1 MLKLYS
7 MFALFFII
15 DTTAKEN
22 SADLVVFEGH
32 AYEFVDTPLT
42 WNDALS
48 YAENKGGTLV
58 KINSFQENTFL
69 TNFLLK
75 TTTSRI
81 NWPFRAVGLYSW
93 LGGSDQNLEG
103 AWKWSDGTHASVSAQ
118 TSRSMWGNGPGFGV
132 GQTEPDNYLG
142 TQHCLA
148 LGLEQ
153 WPTGSAESGY
163 LGKIG
168 QWNDIDCTNELQFAI
183 EYDYEPKFT
192 DQVLRIPFVTVGD
205 SNFRV
210 SLQLLKPGP
219 DGALPVVE
227 CDSICF
233 QVISGEVPI
242 VPKPKLAPSY
252 SDNNLHLPRV
262 KAGQGLYEVDMEL
275 IDPDNLVFVVK
286 SAVNSPSLTTYP
298 ATDWQVSTPDKVN
311 MDSSKLQIALDYA
324 FAQGQNTQGV
334 VVIRHGVIVA
344 EQYAEGSDKASIAT
358 SWSTA
363 KSFNSALMGIAID
376 KGYVSSEEISA
387 AEFISEWAGNDKKN
401 ITIKNL
407 LQMSSGLVEEGTS
420 AYGDGAIMY
429 IGEEN
434 EDGTSDPNRPVDNVL
449 YSINRSINP
458 SRAPWLGASYNWS
471 YQNAD
476 SQVLSEIIERATN
489 SSIYIFAQNVLF
501 SKLGINADWWTDAF
515 GNYMAYC
522 CLDMTTRDF
531 ARFGLLY
538 AREGKWNTEQVVSKD
553 WVVKSTAP
561 SVWIAD
567 SITYGYGYQWWADD
581 SGDWFFALG
590 SRSNNI
596 YIHPGLDIVVV
607 RNSSLEFVGEG
618 KSRANG
624 AWHNT
629 EFPAVWDHYAFM
641 LPIIESA
648 TGLQGW
654 PGRRL
659 PPD

>member
-1 MLKLYS
+1 MPKLYCT
-7 MFALFFII
+7 FALFFTIGTI
-15 DTTAKEN
+15 AEAN
-22 SADLVVFEGH
+22 AADLVVFEGH
-32 AYEFVDTPLT
+32 AYEFVDTPMA

-48 YAENKGGTLV
+48 FAENKGGTLV
-58 KINSFQENTFL
+58 QINSFQENTFL
-69 TNFLLK
+69 TDFLLK

-93 LGGSDQNLEG
+93 LGGSDQDLEG
-103 AWKWSDGTHASVSAQ
+103 VWKWSDGTDVSVSAQ
-118 TSRSMWGNGPGFGV
+118 TSRPMWGNGPGFGV
-132 GQTEPDNYLG
+132 GQTEPDNYFG
-142 TQHCLA
+142 AQHCLA

-153 WPTGSAESGY
+153 WPTGNAESAY

-168 QWNDIDCTNELQFAI
+168 QWNDVDCTNELQFAI
-183 EYDYEPKFT
+183 EYDYEPSFT
-192 DQVLRIPFVTVGD
+192 EQLLRIPFVAVGD
-205 SNFRV
+205 SNFDV
-210 SLQLLKPGP
+210 SLQI
-219 DGALPVVE
+219 VE
-227 CDSICF
+227 CDNICF
-233 QVISGEVPI
+233 QVVSGEVPS

-252 SDNNLHLPRV
+252 AGNNLHLPRV
-262 KAGQGLYEVDMEL
+262 RAGQGLYEVDMEL

-298 ATDWQVSTPDKVN
+298 TTDWLVTSPDKVN
-311 MDSSKLQIALDYA
+311 MDSSKIQIALDYA

-401 ITIKNL
+401 MTIKNL
-407 LQMSSGLVEEGTS
+407 LQMSSGLIEEGTS

-429 IGEEN
+429 VGEEN
-434 EDGTSDPNRPVDNVL
+434 EDVDGTNDPNRPVDNVL
-449 YSINRSINP
+449 YSINRPVNP
-458 SRAPWLGASYNWS
+458 SSAPWLGASYNWS

-476 SQVLSEIIERATN
+476 SQVLGEIIERATN
-489 SSIYIFAQNVLF
+489 SSIYDFAQNVLF

-538 AREGKWNTEQVVSKD
+538 AREGKWNTEQVVSKE

-561 SVWIAD
+561 SVWIGD
-567 SITYGYGYQWWADD
+567 SIAFGYGYQWWADN

-618 KSRANG
+618 KSRATG
-624 AWHNT
+624 AYHNT
-629 EFPAVWDHYAFM
+629 EFPAAWDHYSFM

-648 TGLQGW
+648 TGLSER
-654 PGRRL
+654 PGPFL
-659 PPD
+659 QPY

>member
-1 MLKLYS
+1 MPKLYCT
-7 MFALFFII
+7 FALFFTIGTI
-15 DTTAKEN
+15 AEAN
-22 SADLVVFEGH
+22 AADLVVFEGH
-32 AYEFVDTPLT
+32 AYEFVDTPMA
-42 WNDALS
+42 WNDAFS
-48 YAENKGGTLV
+48 FAENKGGTLV
-58 KINSFQENTFL
+58 QINSFQENTFL
-69 TNFLLK
+69 TDFLLK

-93 LGGSDQNLEG
+93 LGGSDHDLEG
-103 AWKWSDGTHASVSAQ
+103 AWKWSDGSDVSVSAQ
-118 TSRSMWGNGPGFGV
+118 TSRPMWGNGPGFGV
-132 GQTEPDNYLG
+132 GQTEPDNYYG

-153 WPTGSAESGY
+153 WPTGNAESAY

-168 QWNDIDCTNELQFAI
+168 QWNDVDCTNELQFAI
-183 EYDYEPKFT
+183 EYDYEPSFT
-192 DQVLRIPFVTVGD
+192 EQLLRIPFVAVGD
-205 SNFRV
+205 SNFDV
-210 SLQLLKPGP
+210 SLQI
-219 DGALPVVE
+219 VE
-227 CDSICF
+227 CDNICF
-233 QVISGEVPI
+233 QVVSGEVPS

-252 SDNNLHLPRV
+252 AGNNLHLPRV
-262 KAGQGLYEVDMEL
+262 RAGQGLYEVDMEL

-298 ATDWQVSTPDKVN
+298 TVDWQVSSPDKVN
-311 MDSSKLQIALDYA
+311 MDSSKIQIALDYA

-344 EQYAEGSDKASIAT
+344 EQYAEGSNKASIAT

-401 ITIKNL
+401 MTIKNL

-429 IGEEN
+429 VGEEN
-434 EDGTSDPNRPVDNVL
+434 EDVDGTNDPNRPVDNVL
-449 YSINRSINP
+449 YSINRSVNP

-476 SQVLSEIIERATN
+476 SQVLGEIIERATN
-489 SSIYIFAQNVLF
+489 SSIYDFAQNVLF

-538 AREGKWNTEQVVSKD
+538 AREGKWNTEQVVSKE

-567 SITYGYGYQWWADD
+567 SIAFGYGYQWWADN

-618 KSRANG
+618 KSRATG
-624 AWHNT
+624 AYHNT
-629 EFPAVWDHYAFM
+629 EFPAAWDHYSFM

-648 TGLQGW
+648 TGLSER
-654 PGRRL
+654 PGPFL
-659 PPD
+659 QPY

>member
-1 MLKLYS
+1 MPKLYCT
-7 MFALFFII
+7 FALFFTIGTI
-15 DTTAKEN
+15 AEAN
-22 SADLVVFEGH
+22 AADLVVFEGH
-32 AYEFVDTPLT
+32 AYEFVDTPMA
-42 WNDALS
+42 WNDAFS
-48 YAENKGGTLV
+48 FAENKGGTLV
-58 KINSFQENTFL
+58 QINSFQENTFL
-69 TNFLLK
+69 TDFLLK

-93 LGGSDQNLEG
+93 LGGSDHDLEG
-103 AWKWSDGTHASVSAQ
+103 AWKWSDGSDVSVSAQ
-118 TSRSMWGNGPGFGV
+118 TSRPMWGNGPGFGV
-132 GQTEPDNYLG
+132 GQTEPDNYFG
-142 TQHCLA
+142 AQHCLA

-153 WPTGSAESGY
+153 WPTGNAESAY
-163 LGKIG
+163 LGKVG
-168 QWNDIDCTNELQFAI
+168 QWNDVDCTNELQFAI
-183 EYDYEPKFT
+183 EYDYEPSFT
-192 DQVLRIPFVTVGD
+192 EQLLRIPFVAVGD
-205 SNFRV
+205 SNFDV
-210 SLQLLKPGP
+210 SLQI
-219 DGALPVVE
+219 VE

-233 QVISGEVPI
+233 QVVSGEVPS

-252 SDNNLHLPRV
+252 AGNNLHLPRV
-262 KAGQGLYEVDMEL
+262 RAGQGLYEVDMEL

-298 ATDWQVSTPDKVN
+298 TTDWLVTSPDKVN
-311 MDSSKLQIALDYA
+311 MDSSKIQIALDYA

-344 EQYAEGSDKASIAT
+344 EQYAEGSNKASIAT

-401 ITIKNL
+401 MTIKNL
-407 LQMSSGLVEEGTS
+407 LQMSSGLIEEGTS

-429 IGEEN
+429 VGEEN
-434 EDGTSDPNRPVDNVL
+434 EDVDGTNDPNRPVDNVL
-449 YSINRSINP
+449 YSINRSVNP

-476 SQVLSEIIERATN
+476 SQVLGEIIERATN
-489 SSIYIFAQNVLF
+489 SSIYDFAQTVLF

-538 AREGKWNTEQVVSKD
+538 AREGKWNTEQVVSKE

-561 SVWIAD
+561 SVWIAE
-567 SITYGYGYQWWADD
+567 SIAFGYGYQWWADN

-618 KSRANG
+618 KSRATG
-624 AWHNT
+624 AYHNT
-629 EFPAVWDHYAFM
+629 EFPAAWDHYSFM

-648 TGLQGW
+648 TGLSER
-654 PGRRL
+654 PGPFL
-659 PPD
+659 QPY

>member
-1 MLKLYS
+1 MVKLYCV
-7 MFALFFII
+7 FALFFTLGATVEIN
-15 DTTAKEN
+15 A
-22 SADLVVFEGH
+22 ADLTVFEGH
-32 AYEFVDTPLT
+32 AYEFVDTPMV

-48 YAENKGGTLV
+48 YAQNKGGTLAKV
-58 KINSFQENTFL
+58 DSFQENTFL
-69 TNFLLK
+69 TDFLLK

-93 LGGSDQNLEG
+93 LGGSDQDLEG
-103 AWKWSDGTHASVSAQ
+103 VWKWSDGSDVSVSAQ
-118 TSRSMWGNGPGFGV
+118 TSRPMWGNGPGFGV
-132 GQTEPDNYLG
+132 GQTEPDNYFG

-153 WPTGSAESGY
+153 WPTGNAENAY
-163 LGKIG
+163 LGKVG
-168 QWNDIDCTNELQFAI
+168 QWNDLDCTNELQFAI

-192 DQVLRIPFVTVGD
+192 EQLLRIPFVAVGD
-205 SNFRV
+205 NNFDV
-210 SLQLLKPGP
+210 SLQL
-219 DGALPVVE
+219 VE

-233 QVISGEVPI
+233 QVISGEVPS

-252 SDNNLHLPRV
+252 ADNNLHLPRV
-262 KAGQGLYEVDMEL
+262 KAGQGLYEVNMEL

-298 ATDWQVSTPDKVN
+298 TTNWQVSSPDKVN
-311 MDSSKLQIALDYA
+311 MDSSIIQIALDYA

-401 ITIKNL
+401 MTIKNL

-420 AYGDGAIMY
+420 GYGDGAIMY
-429 IGEEN
+429 VGEEN
-434 EDGTSDPNRPVDNVL
+434 EDGTNDPNRPVDNVL
-449 YSINRSINP
+449 YSINRSVNP

-476 SQVLSEIIERATN
+476 SQVLGEIIERATN
-489 SSIYIFAQNVLF
+489 SSIYDFAESVLF

-538 AREGKWNTEQVVSKD
+538 AREGKWNTEQVVSKE

-567 SITYGYGYQWWADD
+567 SIAFGYGYQWWADN

-618 KSRANG
+618 KSRATG
-624 AWHNT
+624 AYHNT
-629 EFPAVWDHYAFM
+629 EFPAAWDHYSFM

-648 TGLQGW
+648 TGVSERPGPFLQ
-654 PGRRL
+654 PY
-659 PPD
+659 

>member
-1 MLKLYS
+1 MPKLYCT
-7 MFALFFII
+7 FALFFTIGTI
-15 DTTAKEN
+15 AEAN
-22 SADLVVFEGH
+22 AADLVVFEGH
-32 AYEFVDTPLT
+32 AYEFVDTPMA

-48 YAENKGGTLV
+48 FAENKGGTLV
-58 KINSFQENTFL
+58 QINSFQENTFL
-69 TNFLLK
+69 TDFLLK

-93 LGGSDQNLEG
+93 LGGSDQDLEG
-103 AWKWSDGTHASVSAQ
+103 AWKWSDGYDVSVSAQ

-132 GQTEPDNYLG
+132 GQTEPDNYFG

-153 WPTGSAESGY
+153 WPTGNAESAY
-163 LGKIG
+163 LGKVG
-168 QWNDIDCTNELQFAI
+168 QWNDVDCTNELQFAI
-183 EYDYEPKFT
+183 EYDYEPSFT
-192 DQVLRIPFVTVGD
+192 EQLLRIPFVAVGD
-205 SNFRV
+205 SNFDV
-210 SLQLLKPGP
+210 SLQI
-219 DGALPVVE
+219 VE
-227 CDSICF
+227 CDNICF
-233 QVISGEVPI
+233 QVVSGEVPS

-252 SDNNLHLPRV
+252 AGNNLHLPRV
-262 KAGQGLYEVDMEL
+262 RAGQGLYEVDMEL

-298 ATDWQVSTPDKVN
+298 TTDWLVTSPDKVN
-311 MDSSKLQIALDYA
+311 MDSSKVQIALDYA

-376 KGYVSSEEISA
+376 MGYVSSEEISA
-387 AEFISEWAGNDKKN
+387 AEFIYEWAGNDKKN
-401 ITIKNL
+401 MTIKNL

-429 IGEEN
+429 VGEEN
-434 EDGTSDPNRPVDNVL
+434 EDVDGTNDPNRPVDNVL
-449 YSINRSINP
+449 YSINRSVNP

-476 SQVLSEIIERATN
+476 SQVLGEIIERATN
-489 SSIYIFAQNVLF
+489 SSIYNFAQNVLF

-538 AREGKWNTEQVVSKD
+538 AREGKWNTEQVVSKE

-567 SITYGYGYQWWADD
+567 SIAFGYGYQWWADN

-618 KSRANG
+618 KSRATG
-624 AWHNT
+624 AYHNT
-629 EFPAVWDHYAFM
+629 EFPAAWDHYSFM

-648 TGLQGW
+648 TGLSER
-654 PGRRL
+654 PGPFL
-659 PPD
+659 QPY

>member
-1 MLKLYS
+1 MPKLYCT
-7 MFALFFII
+7 FALFFTIGTI
-15 DTTAKEN
+15 VEAN
-22 SADLVVFEGH
+22 AADLVVFEGH
-32 AYEFVDTPLT
+32 AYEFIDTPMP
-42 WNDALS
+42 WNDAL
-48 YAENKGGTLV
+48 YFAENKGGSLV
-58 KINSFQENTFL
+58 QINSFQENTFL

-93 LGGSDQNLEG
+93 LGGSDHDLEG
-103 AWKWSDGTHASVSAQ
+103 VWKWSDGSDVSVSAQ
-118 TSRSMWGNGPGFGV
+118 TSRPMWGNGPGFGV
-132 GQTEPDNYLG
+132 GQTEPDNYFG

-153 WPTGSAESGY
+153 WPTGNAENAY
-163 LGKIG
+163 LGKVG
-168 QWNDIDCTNELQFAI
+168 QWNDLDCTNELQFAI

-192 DQVLRIPFVTVGD
+192 EQLLRIPFVAVGD
-205 SNFRV
+205 SNFDV
-210 SLQLLKPGP
+210 SLQLI
-219 DGALPVVE
+219 E

-233 QVISGEVPI
+233 QVISGEVPS

-252 SDNNLHLPRV
+252 ADNNLHLPRV

-298 ATDWQVSTPDKVN
+298 TTNWQVSSPDKVN
-311 MDSSKLQIALDYA
+311 MDSSIIQIALDYA

-401 ITIKNL
+401 MTIKNL

-420 AYGDGAIMY
+420 GYGDGAIMY
-429 IGEEN
+429 VGEEN
-434 EDGTSDPNRPVDNVL
+434 EDGTNDPNRPVDNVL
-449 YSINRSINP
+449 YSINRSVNP

-476 SQVLSEIIERATN
+476 SQVLGEIIERATN
-489 SSIYIFAQNVLF
+489 SSIYDFAESVLF

-538 AREGKWNTEQVVSKD
+538 AREGKWNTEQVVSKE

-567 SITYGYGYQWWADD
+567 SIAFGYGYQWWADN

-618 KSRANG
+618 KSRATG
-624 AWHNT
+624 AYHNT
-629 EFPAVWDHYAFM
+629 EFPAAWDHYSFM

-648 TGLQGW
+648 TGVSERPGPFLQ
-654 PGRRL
+654 PY
-659 PPD
+659 

>member
-1 MLKLYS
+1 MPKLYC
-7 MFALFFII
+7 MFALFFTIG
-15 DTTAKEN
+15 TAVKAN
-22 SADLVVFEGH
+22 AADLVVFEGH
-32 AYEFVDTPLT
+32 AYEFIDTPMA

-48 YAENKGGTLV
+48 FAENKGGTLV
-58 KINSFQENTFL
+58 QINSFQENTFL
-69 TNFLLK
+69 TDFLLK

-81 NWPFRAVGLYSW
+81 NWPFRVVGLYSW
-93 LGGSDQNLEG
+93 LGGSDQDLEG
-103 AWKWSDGTHASVSAQ
+103 AWKWSDGNDVSVSAQ

-132 GQTEPDNYLG
+132 SQTEPDNYLG
-142 TQHCLA
+142 AQHCLA

-153 WPTGSAESGY
+153 WPAGNSEVGY

-183 EYDYEPKFT
+183 EYDYEPKFV
-192 DQVLRIPFVTVGD
+192 DQVLRIPFVAVGD
-205 SNFRV
+205 SNFDV
-210 SLQLLKPGP
+210 SLQI
-219 DGALPVVE
+219 VE

-233 QVISGEVPI
+233 QVISGEVPF
-242 VPKPKLAPSY
+242 VPKPKLAPFY
-252 SDNNLHLPRV
+252 SDNILHLPRV
-262 KAGQGLYEVDMEL
+262 KAGQEVYEVDMEL

-286 SAVNSPSLTTYP
+286 SAVNSPSLATYP
-298 ATDWQVSTPDKVN
+298 AADWQLSSPDKVN
-311 MDSSKLQIALDYA
+311 MDSSKGQIALDYA

-344 EQYAEGSDKASIAT
+344 EQYAAGSDKESIAT

-387 AEFISEWAGNDKKN
+387 AEFIYEWAGNDKKN
-401 ITIKNL
+401 MTIKNL
-407 LQMSSGLVEEGTS
+407 LQMSSGLVEQGTS
-420 AYGDGAIMY
+420 YSGDGAIMY
-429 IGEEN
+429 VGVEN
-434 EDGTSDPNRPVDNVL
+434 EDGTNDPNRPVDNIL
-449 YSINRSINP
+449 YSINRSVNP

-476 SQVLSEIIERATN
+476 SQVLGEIIERATN
-489 SSIYIFAQNVLF
+489 SSIYNFAQNVLF

-538 AREGKWNTEQVVSKD
+538 AREGKWNTEQVVSKE

-561 SVWIAD
+561 SVWV
-567 SITYGYGYQWWADD
+567 SGTVPWGYGYQWWADN
-581 SGDWFFALG
+581 SGDWYYALG

-596 YIHPGLDIVVV
+596 YVHPGLDIVVV

-618 KSRANG
+618 KSRATG
-624 AWHNT
+624 AYHKT
-629 EFPAVWDHYAFM
+629 EFPAAWYHYDFM

-648 TGLQGW
+648 TGLQES
-654 PGRRL
+654 PGPL
-659 PPD
+659 LQPY

>member
-1 MLKLYS
+1 MPKLYCT
-7 MFALFFII
+7 FALFFTIGTI
-15 DTTAKEN
+15 AEAN
-22 SADLVVFEGH
+22 AADLVVFEGH
-32 AYEFVDTPLT
+32 AYEFVDTPMA

-48 YAENKGGTLV
+48 FAENKGGTLV
-58 KINSFQENTFL
+58 QINSFQENTFL
-69 TNFLLK
+69 TDFLLK

-93 LGGSDQNLEG
+93 LGGSDHDLEG
-103 AWKWSDGTHASVSAQ
+103 AWKWSDGSDVSVSAQ
-118 TSRSMWGNGPGFGV
+118 TSRPMWGNGPGFGV
-132 GQTEPDNYLG
+132 GQTEPDNYFG

-153 WPTGSAESGY
+153 WPTGNAESAY
-163 LGKIG
+163 LGKVG
-168 QWNDIDCTNELQFAI
+168 QWNDVDCTNELQFAI
-183 EYDYEPKFT
+183 EYDYEPSFT
-192 DQVLRIPFVTVGD
+192 EQLLRIPFVAVGD
-205 SNFRV
+205 SNFDV
-210 SLQLLKPGP
+210 SLQI
-219 DGALPVVE
+219 VE

-233 QVISGEVPI
+233 QVVSGEVPS

-252 SDNNLHLPRV
+252 AGNNLHLPRV
-262 KAGQGLYEVDMEL
+262 RAGQGLYEVDMEL

-298 ATDWQVSTPDKVN
+298 TTDWLVTSPDKVN
-311 MDSSKLQIALDYA
+311 MDSSKIQIALDYA

-344 EQYAEGSDKASIAT
+344 EQYAEGSNKASIAT

-401 ITIKNL
+401 MTIKNL
-407 LQMSSGLVEEGTS
+407 LQMSSGLIEEGTS

-429 IGEEN
+429 VGEEN
-434 EDGTSDPNRPVDNVL
+434 EDVDGTNDPNRPVDNVL
-449 YSINRSINP
+449 YSINRPVNP

-476 SQVLSEIIERATN
+476 SQVLGEIIERATN
-489 SSIYIFAQNVLF
+489 SSIYDFAQNVLF

-538 AREGKWNTEQVVSKD
+538 AREGKWNTEQVVSKE

-567 SITYGYGYQWWADD
+567 SIAFGYGYQWWADN

-618 KSRANG
+618 KSRATG
-624 AWHNT
+624 AYHNT
-629 EFPAVWDHYAFM
+629 EFPAAWDHYSFM

-648 TGLQGW
+648 TGLSER
-654 PGRRL
+654 PGPFL
-659 PPD
+659 QPY

>member
-1 MLKLYS
+1 MPKLYCT
-7 MFALFFII
+7 FALFFTIGTI
-15 DTTAKEN
+15 AEAN
-22 SADLVVFEGH
+22 AADLVVFEGH
-32 AYEFVDTPLT
+32 AYEFVDTPMA

-48 YAENKGGTLV
+48 FAENKGGTLV
-58 KINSFQENTFL
+58 QINSFQENTFL
-69 TNFLLK
+69 TDFLLK

-93 LGGSDQNLEG
+93 LGGSDHDLEG
-103 AWKWSDGTHASVSAQ
+103 AWKWSDGSDVSVSAQ
-118 TSRSMWGNGPGFGV
+118 TSRPMWGNGPGFGV
-132 GQTEPDNYLG
+132 GQTEPDNYFG

-153 WPTGSAESGY
+153 WPTGNAESAY
-163 LGKIG
+163 LGKVG
-168 QWNDIDCTNELQFAI
+168 QWNDVDCTNELQFAI
-183 EYDYEPKFT
+183 EYDYEPSFT
-192 DQVLRIPFVTVGD
+192 EQLLRIPFVAVGD
-205 SNFRV
+205 SNFDV
-210 SLQLLKPGP
+210 SLQI
-219 DGALPVVE
+219 VE
-227 CDSICF
+227 CDNICF
-233 QVISGEVPI
+233 QVVSGEVPS

-252 SDNNLHLPRV
+252 AGNNLHLPRV
-262 KAGQGLYEVDMEL
+262 RAGQGLYEVDMEL

-298 ATDWQVSTPDKVN
+298 TTDWLVTSPDKVN
-311 MDSSKLQIALDYA
+311 MDSSKIQIALDYA

-344 EQYAEGSDKASIAT
+344 EQYAEGSNKASIAT

-401 ITIKNL
+401 MTIKNL
-407 LQMSSGLVEEGTS
+407 LQMSSGLIEEGTS

-429 IGEEN
+429 VGEEN
-434 EDGTSDPNRPVDNVL
+434 EDVDGTNDPNRPVDNVL
-449 YSINRSINP
+449 YSINRSVNP

-476 SQVLSEIIERATN
+476 SQVLGEIIERATN
-489 SSIYIFAQNVLF
+489 SSIYDFAQNVLF

-538 AREGKWNTEQVVSKD
+538 AREGKWNTEQVVSKE

-567 SITYGYGYQWWADD
+567 SIAFGYGYQWWADN

-618 KSRANG
+618 KSRATG
-624 AWHNT
+624 AYHNT
-629 EFPAVWDHYAFM
+629 EFPAAWDHYSFM

-648 TGLQGW
+648 TGLSER
-654 PGRRL
+654 PGPFL
-659 PPD
+659 QPY

>member
-1 MLKLYS
+1 MPKLYCT
-7 MFALFFII
+7 FALFFTIGTI
-15 DTTAKEN
+15 AEAN
-22 SADLVVFEGH
+22 AADLVVFEGH
-32 AYEFVDTPLT
+32 AYEFVDTPMA
-42 WNDALS
+42 WNDAFS
-48 YAENKGGTLV
+48 FAENKGGTLV
-58 KINSFQENTFL
+58 QINSFQENTFL
-69 TNFLLK
+69 TDFLLK
-75 TTTSRI
+75 TTTSRV

-93 LGGSDQNLEG
+93 LGGSDHDLEG
-103 AWKWSDGTHASVSAQ
+103 AWKWSDGSDVSVSAQ
-118 TSRSMWGNGPGFGV
+118 TSRPMWGNGPGFGV
-132 GQTEPDNYLG
+132 GQTEPDNYFG

-153 WPTGSAESGY
+153 WPTGNAESAY
-163 LGKIG
+163 LGKVG
-168 QWNDIDCTNELQFAI
+168 QWNDLDCTNELQFAI
-183 EYDYEPKFT
+183 EYDYEPSFT
-192 DQVLRIPFVTVGD
+192 EQLLRIPFVAVGD
-205 SNFRV
+205 SNFDV
-210 SLQLLKPGP
+210 SLQI
-219 DGALPVVE
+219 VE

-233 QVISGEVPI
+233 QVVSGEVPS

-252 SDNNLHLPRV
+252 AGNNLHLPRV
-262 KAGQGLYEVDMEL
+262 RAGQGLYEVDMEL

-298 ATDWQVSTPDKVN
+298 TTDWLVTSPDKVN
-311 MDSSKLQIALDYA
+311 MDSSKIQIALDYA

-344 EQYAEGSDKASIAT
+344 EQYAEGSNKASIAT

-401 ITIKNL
+401 MTIKNL
-407 LQMSSGLVEEGTS
+407 LQMSSGLIEEGTS

-429 IGEEN
+429 VGEEN
-434 EDGTSDPNRPVDNVL
+434 EDVDGTNDPNRPVDNVL
-449 YSINRSINP
+449 YSINRPVNP

-476 SQVLSEIIERATN
+476 SQVLGEIIERATN
-489 SSIYIFAQNVLF
+489 SSIYDFAQNVLF

-538 AREGKWNTEQVVSKD
+538 AREGKWNTEQVVSKE

-567 SITYGYGYQWWADD
+567 SIAFGYGYQWWADN

-618 KSRANG
+618 KSRATG
-624 AWHNT
+624 AYHNT
-629 EFPAVWDHYAFM
+629 EFPAAWDHYSFM

-648 TGLQGW
+648 TGLSER
-654 PGRRL
+654 PGPFL
-659 PPD
+659 QPY